1 MGPAYRRSF
10 AAILLVVA
18 LVLFIL
24 AALGA
29 TGSLKWSH
37 SESLGWWGL
46 AAMAA
51 ALLPL

>member
-1 MGPAYRRSF
+1 MGPAYRRTFS
-10 AAILLVVA
+10 AIFLVLA

-29 TGSLKWSH
+29 TGTLTWSH
-37 SESLGWWGL
+37 WQALGWYGL